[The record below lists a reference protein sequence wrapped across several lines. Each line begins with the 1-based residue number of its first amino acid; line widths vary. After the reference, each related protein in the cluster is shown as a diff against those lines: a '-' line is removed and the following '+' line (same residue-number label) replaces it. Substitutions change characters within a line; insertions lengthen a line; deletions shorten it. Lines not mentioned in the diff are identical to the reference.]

1 MGALEASGEASGILP
16 RFLKTHH
23 CKESPVRLRDL
34 VHPSRILLV
43 AVGIALLAAGC
54 RSHRGD
60 DAKSGPE
67 VIYARAQKAIRS
79 SSYGEAIKQLEALQ
93 SRFPFSEPAR
103 QSQLDLIYA
112 YYKNREVDP
121 AIDAADTFIR
131 ENPTNPRVDYAYY
144 MKGLVYF
151 ERQSNWL
158 ERKFNVDLSQ
168 RPPVNARK
176 SFEAFQQLIEKYPH
190 SQYVGDARQRMIF
203 LRNRL
208 ADFELHVALY
218 YMRRGAYVGAINRA
232 KYCVEN
238 YDGSPAVKGSMKVL
252 VDAYRDLKMTDL
264 ATNAQRVYAENYPG
278 DTKDVMPKKH
288 WWAIF

>member
-1 MGALEASGEASGILP
+1 
-16 RFLKTHH
+16 
-23 CKESPVRLRDL
+23 V
-34 VHPSRILLV
+34 LLI
-43 AVGIALLAAGC
+43 AAGIAMLAAGC
-54 RSHRGD
+54 RGHRGED
-60 DAKSGPE
+60 TKSGPE
-67 VIYARAQKAIRS
+67 VIYARAQKAMKS

-112 YYKNREVDP
+112 YYKNHDTDP
-121 AIDAADTFIR
+121 AIDSADTFIR
-131 ENPTNPRVDYAYY
+131 ENPTNSRVDYAYY

-151 ERQSNWL
+151 ERQSNWM

-190 SQYVGDARQRMIF
+190 SQYIGDSRQRMIY

-208 ADFELHVALY
+208 ADFELHVANY

-238 YDGSPAVKGSMKVL
+238 YDGAPAVKGSLKIL
-252 VDAYRDLKMTDL
+252 VDAYRNLKMMDL
-264 ATNAQRVYAENYPG
+264 ASNAEQVYADNYPG
-278 DTKDVMPKKH
+278 DKNIAAKKH
-288 WWAIF
+288 WWSIL

>member
-1 MGALEASGEASGILP
+1 MLIAVS
-16 RFLKTHH
+16 
-23 CKESPVRLRDL
+23 
-34 VHPSRILLV
+34 V
-43 AVGIALLAAGC
+43 AMLATGC

-67 VIYARAQKAIRS
+67 VIYARAQKAIKN
-79 SSYGEAIKQLEALQ
+79 SSYNEAIKQLESLQ

-103 QSQLDLIYA
+103 QSQLDLIYV
-112 YYKNREVDP
+112 YYKARQTDP

-158 ERKFNVDLSQ
+158 ERRFNVDLSQ
-168 RPPVNARK
+168 RPPINAKK
-176 SFEAFQQLIEKYPH
+176 SFEAFQQLLEKFPH
-190 SQYVGDARQRMIF
+190 SQYVGDSRQRMVF

-232 KYCVEN
+232 RFCVEN
-238 YDGSPAVKGSMKVL
+238 YDGAPAVKGSLKVL
-252 VDAYRDLKMTDL
+252 VDAYRALNMTDL
-264 ATNAQRVYAENYPG
+264 ASNAQKVYADNYPASAG
-278 DTKDVMPKKH
+278 DVVLKKH
-288 WWAIF
+288 WWRFF

>member
-1 MGALEASGEASGILP
+1 
-16 RFLKTHH
+16 
-23 CKESPVRLRDL
+23 VRLRDL
-34 VHPSRILLV
+34 IHPSRVLLV
-43 AVGIALLAAGC
+43 ALGLAMLATGC

-67 VIYARAQKAIRS
+67 VIYARAQKAIRN
-79 SSYGEAIKQLEALQ
+79 SSYAEAIKQLEALQ

-103 QSQLDLIYA
+103 QAQLDLIYA
-112 YYKNREVDP
+112 YYKARQTDP

-151 ERQSNWL
+151 ERQSNWI
-158 ERKFNVDLSQ
+158 ERRFHVDLSQ

-176 SFEAFQQLIEKYPH
+176 SFEALQQLLEKYPQ
-190 SQYVGDARQRMIF
+190 SPYVGDARQRMVF

-232 KYCVEN
+232 KFCVEN
-238 YDGSPAVKGSMKVL
+238 YDGAPAVKGSLKVL
-252 VDAYRDLKMTDL
+252 VDAYRALHMMDL
-264 ATNAQRVYAENYPG
+264 ASNAERVYADNYPAS
-278 DTKDVMPKKH
+278 TKDVLQKKH

>member
-1 MGALEASGEASGILP
+1 M
-16 RFLKTHH
+16 
-23 CKESPVRLRDL
+23 VRLRDL
-34 VHPSRILLV
+34 GALGRVLLV
-43 AVGIALLAAGC
+43 TVGVVLVATGC
-54 RSHRGD
+54 RSHRADEG
-60 DAKSGPE
+60 KSGPE
-67 VIYARAQKAIRS
+67 VIYAKAQKAIRN
-79 SSYGEAIKQLEALQ
+79 SSYAEAVKQLEALQ

-103 QSQLDLIYA
+103 QAQLDLIYA

-158 ERKFNVDLSQ
+158 ERRFRVDLSQ
-168 RPPVNARK
+168 RPPVNAKK
-176 SFEAFQQLIEKYPH
+176 SFDAFHQLVEKFPH
-190 SQYVGDARQRMIF
+190 SEYATDSHQRMVY

-218 YMRRGAYVGAINRA
+218 YMRRGAYVGALNRA

-238 YDGSPAVKGSMKVL
+238 YDGAPAVKGSMKVM
-252 VDAYRDLKMTDL
+252 VDAYRALNMTDL
-264 ATNAQRVYAENYPG
+264 ESDVQKVYAANYP
-278 DTKDVMPKKH
+278 DSTRDVQRKKH
-288 WWAIF
+288 WWQRII

>member
-1 MGALEASGEASGILP
+1 
-16 RFLKTHH
+16 
-23 CKESPVRLRDL
+23 VRLRDL
-34 VHPSRILLV
+34 VNPSRVLLIV
-43 AVGIALLAAGC
+43 IGLSLLAAGC

-79 SSYGEAIKQLEALQ
+79 SSYAEAIKQLEALQ

-112 YYKNREVDP
+112 YYKNREVEP

-151 ERQSNWL
+151 ERQSNWM

-190 SQYVGDARQRMIF
+190 SQYVGDSRQRMIF

-238 YDGSPAVKGSMKVL
+238 YDGAPAVKGSLKVL
-252 VDAYRDLKMTDL
+252 VDAYRDLHMTDL
-264 ATNAQRVYAENYPG
+264 ASNAERVYADNYPG
-278 DTKDVMPKKH
+278 DTKDILGKRHH

>member
-1 MGALEASGEASGILP
+1 M
-16 RFLKTHH
+16 
-23 CKESPVRLRDL
+23 RLRDL
-34 VHPSRILLV
+34 VNPSRVLLIV
-43 AVGIALLAAGC
+43 IGLSLLAAGC

-79 SSYGEAIKQLEALQ
+79 SSYAEAIKQLEALQ

-112 YYKNREVDP
+112 YYKNREVEP

-151 ERQSNWL
+151 ERQSSWL

-176 SFEAFQQLIEKYPH
+176 SFEALHQLLEKYPH

-238 YDGSPAVKGSMKVL
+238 YDGAPATKGSMKVL
-252 VDAYRDLKMTDL
+252 VDAYRDLHMTDL
-264 ATNAQRVYAENYPG
+264 AADAEKVYADNYPG
-278 DTKDVMPKKH
+278 DTKDILPKKH
-288 WWAIF
+288 WWAIL

>member
-1 MGALEASGEASGILP
+1 
-16 RFLKTHH
+16 
-23 CKESPVRLRDL
+23 VRLRVL
-34 VHPSRILLV
+34 VRSSRILLI
-43 AVGIALLAAGC
+43 AVGFAVLAAGC

-67 VIYARAQKAIRS
+67 VIYARAQKAMKS

-103 QSQLDLIYA
+103 QSQLDLIWA
-112 YYKNREVDP
+112 YYKNHEVDP

-131 ENPTNPRVDYAYY
+131 ENPTNSRVDYAYY

-158 ERKFNVDLSQ
+158 ERKFNVDLSK
-168 RPPVNARK
+168 RPPINARK
-176 SFEAFQQLIEKYPH
+176 SFEAFQQLIEKFPH

-203 LRNRL
+203 MRNRL

-238 YDGSPAVKGSMKVL
+238 YDGAPAVKGSMKVL
-252 VDAYRDLKMTDL
+252 VEAYRDLKMTDL
-264 ATNAQRVYAENYPG
+264 AANAEKVYADNYP
-278 DTKDVMPKKH
+278 DSTHEIAAKKH

>member
-1 MGALEASGEASGILP
+1 M
-16 RFLKTHH
+16 
-23 CKESPVRLRDL
+23 RLRDL
-34 VHPSRILLV
+34 VRTRRILLLTL
-43 AVGIALLAAGC
+43 GIVVMAAGC

-67 VIYARAQKAIRS
+67 VIYARAQKAMKN
-79 SSYGEAIKQLEALQ
+79 SSYGEAIKQLETLQ

-103 QSQLDLIYA
+103 QAQLDLIYA
-112 YYKNREVDP
+112 YYKSHQTDP

-151 ERQSNWL
+151 ERQANAL
-158 ERKFNVDLSQ
+158 ERFFNVDLSR

-176 SFEAFQQLIEKYPH
+176 SFEAFDDLIKKYPH
-190 SQYVGDARQRMIF
+190 SPYVGDARQRMIF

-218 YMRRGAYVGAINRA
+218 YMRRGAFVGALNRA
-232 KYCVEN
+232 KFCVEN
-238 YDGSPAVKGSMKVL
+238 YDGAPAVQDSMKVM
-252 VDAYRDLKMTDL
+252 VDAYRALNMTDM
-264 ATNAQRVYAENYPG
+264 AGDAERVYAANYPG
-278 DTKDVMPKKH
+278 HARDVEEKKS
-288 WWAIF
+288 WWRRIL

>member
-1 MGALEASGEASGILP
+1 
-16 RFLKTHH
+16 
-23 CKESPVRLRDL
+23 
-34 VHPSRILLV
+34 LLI
-43 AVGIALLAAGC
+43 AIGVGLLATGC

-67 VIYARAQKAIRS
+67 VIYARAQKAIRN
-79 SSYGEAIKQLEALQ
+79 SSYAEAIKQLEALQ

-103 QSQLDLIYA
+103 QAQLDLIYA
-112 YYKNREVDP
+112 YYKARETDP

-158 ERKFNVDLSQ
+158 ERRFHVDLSQ

-176 SFEAFQQLIEKYPH
+176 SFEAFQQLLEKYPQ
-190 SQYVGDARQRMIF
+190 SQYVGDARQRMVF

-238 YDGSPAVKGSMKVL
+238 YDGAPAVKGSLKVL
-252 VDAYRDLKMTDL
+252 VDAYRDLHMMDL
-264 ATNAQRVYAENYPG
+264 ASNAERVYADNYPG
-278 DTKDVMPKKH
+278 DSRDILPKKH

>member
-1 MGALEASGEASGILP
+1 L
-16 RFLKTHH
+16 
-23 CKESPVRLRDL
+23 RLDL
-34 VHPSRILLV
+34 FYSKRILLITI
-43 AVGIALLAAGC
+43 GIAMLATGC

-67 VIYARAQKAIRS
+67 VIYARAQKAMKS

-103 QSQLDLIYA
+103 QAQLDLIYV
-112 YYKNREVDP
+112 YYKSRQTDP

-151 ERQSNWL
+151 ERQANSL
-158 ERKFNVDLSQ
+158 ERWFNVDLSN

-176 SFEAFQQLIEKYPH
+176 SFEAFDDLIKKYPH
-190 SQYVGDARQRMIF
+190 SPYVGDARQRMIF
-203 LRNRL
+203 MRNRL

-218 YMRRGAYVGAINRA
+218 YMRRGAFVGAINRA

-238 YDGSPAVKGSMKVL
+238 FDGAPAVRGSMKVL
-252 VDAYRDLKMTDL
+252 VDAYRQLGMMDL
-264 ATNAQRVYAENYPG
+264 ASDAERVYGDNYPG
-278 DTKDVMPKKH
+278 NMKDIQEKKS
-288 WWAIF
+288 WWKRYL

>member
-1 MGALEASGEASGILP
+1 
-16 RFLKTHH
+16 
-23 CKESPVRLRDL
+23 VRLRDL
-34 VHPSRILLV
+34 IHPSRVLLI
-43 AVGIALLAAGC
+43 AISVGLLATGC

-67 VIYARAQKAIRS
+67 VIYARAQKAIRN
-79 SSYGEAIKQLEALQ
+79 SSYAEAIKQLEALQ

-103 QSQLDLIYA
+103 QAQLDLIYA
-112 YYKNREVDP
+112 YYKARQTDP

-158 ERKFNVDLSQ
+158 ERRFHVDLSQ

-176 SFEAFQQLIEKYPH
+176 SFEALQQLLEKYPQ
-190 SQYVGDARQRMIF
+190 SQYVADARQRMVF

-238 YDGSPAVKGSMKVL
+238 YDGAPAVKGSLKVL
-252 VDAYRDLKMTDL
+252 VDAYRDLHMTDL
-264 ATNAQRVYAENYPG
+264 ASNAERVYADNFPG
-278 DTKDVMPKKH
+278 NSKDVLPKKH

>member
-1 MGALEASGEASGILP
+1 M
-16 RFLKTHH
+16 
-23 CKESPVRLRDL
+23 RLRVL
-34 VHPSRILLV
+34 VHPSRVLLV
-43 AVGIALLAAGC
+43 AVGIAMLAAGC

-67 VIYARAQKAIRS
+67 VIYARAQKAIRN

-103 QSQLDLIYA
+103 QAQLDLIYA

-168 RPPVNARK
+168 RPPINAKK
-176 SFEAFQQLIEKYPH
+176 SFDSFLQLLEKYPH
-190 SQYVGDARQRMIF
+190 SEYATDSRQRMIF

-232 KYCVEN
+232 KFCVEN
-238 YDGSPAVKGSMKVL
+238 YDGAPAVKGSMKVL
-252 VDAYRDLKMTDL
+252 VDAYRDLHMTDL
-264 ATNAQRVYAENYPG
+264 ATVAEKVYADNYPG
-278 DTKDVMPKKH
+278 DTKDIIPKKH

>member
-1 MGALEASGEASGILP
+1 
-16 RFLKTHH
+16 
-23 CKESPVRLRDL
+23 VRLRDL
-34 VHPSRILLV
+34 VHSSRVLII
-43 AVGIALLAAGC
+43 AVGIVLLAAGC

-67 VIYARAQKAIRS
+67 VIYARAQKAIRN

-131 ENPTNPRVDYAYY
+131 ENPTNTRVDYAYY

-168 RPPVNARK
+168 RPPINARK

-190 SQYVGDARQRMIF
+190 SEYNGDARQRMVY

-232 KYCVEN
+232 KYCIEN
-238 YDGSPAVKGSMKVL
+238 YDGAPAVKGSLKVL
-252 VDAYRDLKMTDL
+252 VDAYRDLHMMDL
-264 ATNAQRVYAENYPG
+264 AANAEKVYADNYPG
-278 DTKDVMPKKH
+278 DTKDIIPRKH

>member
-1 MGALEASGEASGILP
+1 MM
-16 RFLKTHH
+16 
-23 CKESPVRLRDL
+23 
-34 VHPSRILLV
+34 
-43 AVGIALLAAGC
+43 LATGC

-67 VIYARAQKAIRS
+67 QIYAKAQKAIRGS
-79 SSYGEAIKQLEALQ
+79 NYAEAVKQLEALQ

-103 QSQLDLIYA
+103 QAQLDLIYA
-112 YYKNREVDP
+112 YYKNREGDP
-121 AIDAADTFIR
+121 AADAADTFIR

-158 ERKFNVDLSQ
+158 ERRFRVDLSQ
-168 RPPVNARK
+168 RPPLNAKK
-176 SFEAFQQLIEKYPH
+176 SFDAFQQLIEKYPH
-190 SQYVGDARQRMIF
+190 SQYATDARQRMVY

-218 YMRRGAYVGAINRA
+218 YMRRGAYVGALNRA

-238 YDGSPAVKGSMKVL
+238 YDGAPAVKGSMRVL
-252 VDAYRDLKMTDL
+252 VDAYRALKMNDL
-264 ATNAQRVYAENYPG
+264 AANAEKVYDANYP
-278 DTKDVMPKKH
+278 KDARRVAAKKH
-288 WWAIF
+288 WWQVF

>member
-1 MGALEASGEASGILP
+1 
-16 RFLKTHH
+16 
-23 CKESPVRLRDL
+23 
-34 VHPSRILLV
+34 
-43 AVGIALLAAGC
+43 
-54 RSHRGD
+54 
-60 DAKSGPE
+60 
-67 VIYARAQKAIRS
+67 
-79 SSYGEAIKQLEALQ
+79 
-93 SRFPFSEPAR
+93 
-103 QSQLDLIYA
+103 
-112 YYKNREVDP
+112 
-121 AIDAADTFIR
+121 
-131 ENPTNPRVDYAYY
+131 

-190 SQYVGDARQRMIF
+190 SEYVSDSRQRMVF

-232 KYCVEN
+232 RFCVEN
-238 YDGSPAVKGSMKVL
+238 YDGAPAVKGSLKVL
-252 VDAYRDLKMTDL
+252 VDAYRALHMTDL
-264 ATNAQRVYAENYPG
+264 AANAEHVYANNYPAG
-278 DTKDVMPKKH
+278 SKDILPKKH

>member
-1 MGALEASGEASGILP
+1 
-16 RFLKTHH
+16 
-23 CKESPVRLRDL
+23 VRLRDL

-43 AVGIALLAAGC
+43 VVGIALLAAGC

-67 VIYARAQKAIRS
+67 VIYARAQKAMRS

-112 YYKNREVDP
+112 YYKARQVEP

-176 SFEAFQQLIEKYPH
+176 SFDAFQQLIEKYPH
-190 SQYVGDARQRMIF
+190 SEYVGDARQRMVF

-218 YMRRGAYVGAINRA
+218 YMRRGAYVGALNRA

-238 YDGSPAVKGSMKVL
+238 YDGAPAVKGSMKVL
-252 VDAYRDLKMTDL
+252 VDAYRALHMPDL
-264 ATNAQRVYAENYPG
+264 ASNAEKVYADNYPN
-278 DTKDVMPKKH
+278 DTRAISRKKH

>member
-1 MGALEASGEASGILP
+1 M
-16 RFLKTHH
+16 
-23 CKESPVRLRDL
+23 RLRDL
-34 VHPSRILLV
+34 VYPSRLLLV
-43 AVGIALLAAGC
+43 AVAIVVLATGC
-54 RSHRGD
+54 RNHRAE

-79 SSYGEAIKQLEALQ
+79 SSYAEAVKQLEALQ

-103 QSQLDLIYA
+103 QAQLDLIYA
-112 YYKNREVDP
+112 YYKNRQTDP

-158 ERKFNVDLSQ
+158 ERRFNVDLSQ
-168 RPPVNARK
+168 RPPINAKK
-176 SFEAFQQLIEKYPH
+176 SFDSFQQLIEKFPH
-190 SQYVGDARQRMIF
+190 SLYVGDAKQRMIY

-232 KYCVEN
+232 KFCVEN
-238 YDGSPAVKGSMKVL
+238 YDGAPAVKGSMKVL

-264 ATNAQRVYAENYPG
+264 QGDAERVYADNYPN
-278 DTKDVMPKKH
+278 DKRDILQKKH

>member
-1 MGALEASGEASGILP
+1 L
-16 RFLKTHH
+16 
-23 CKESPVRLRDL
+23 RLRDL
-34 VHPSRILLV
+34 VRPSRILLLTL
-43 AVGIALLAAGC
+43 AIAMLATGC

-67 VIYARAQKAIRS
+67 VIYARAQKAMKNG
-79 SSYGEAIKQLEALQ
+79 SYAEAIKQLEALQ

-103 QSQLDLIYA
+103 QAQLDLIYV
-112 YYKNREVDP
+112 YYKSRQTDP
-121 AIDAADTFIR
+121 AIDAADTFMR

-151 ERQSNWL
+151 ERQANWL
-158 ERKFNVDLSQ
+158 ERYFNVDLSQ

-176 SFEAFQQLIEKYPH
+176 SFESFEELIKKYPH
-190 SQYVGDARQRMIF
+190 SPFVGDARQRMIF

-232 KYCVEN
+232 KFCVEN
-238 YDGSPAVKGSMKVL
+238 YDGAPAVRGSLKVL
-252 VDAYRDLKMTDL
+252 VDAYRQLKMTDL
-264 ATNAQRVYAENYPG
+264 AANAQRVYAANYPANAR
-278 DTKDVMPKKH
+278 DVETKKA
-288 WWAIF
+288 WWRRIL